1 MIKVMIQKVAKNLTR
16 LPRDER
22 ATALMEY
29 SLLLGMVVVA
39 VISII
44 LFAGQWVSAQWQ
56 ALSSGLSQTPNQ
68 P

>member
-1 MIKVMIQKVAKNLTR
+1 MIHKIAKSLTR
-16 LPRDER
+16 LYRDER

-39 VISII
+39 VIGIVV
-44 LFAGQWVSAQWQ
+44 FAGSWVSAQWA
-56 ALSSGLSQTPNQ
+56 ALSSGLISTPNQ

>member
-1 MIKVMIQKVAKNLTR
+1 MIKVVIQKVAKSLTR
-16 LPRDER
+16 LPSDER